1 MRHRPTTPHSG
12 DAGGDHGGSPP
23 EVSRATSGSASV
35 AARVSRNA
43 AILIAGHAL
52 SYAMRIVYIG
62 VLARYAGPDG
72 VGRISTATSLV
83 AILVL
88 LVTFGLDTLIVRD
101 VAAHPERT
109 GDVAS
114 QATVLRLGL
123 TIVYCAVL
131 LGVTVFSA
139 YPHETRVIIG
149 IYGLAYILD
158 NLYGVARSVFHAHQ
172 QMVYGAA
179 IEVGRDLINVAA
191 SLVAIHLG
199 WSLPA
204 IVAISAVVSLAKLL
218 AGWAVLRLR
227 FARFTLRIRRRD
239 AIAMLQR
246 AMPFAA
252 VLALGVLYAQMN
264 TVMLSWWKPEEAV
277 GLFSAAVMPVGILL
291 IVPSMFMESIFP
303 AFSAYADAGSP
314 GLVRAYRASF
324 RALLLIG
331 LAMGA
336 GTMVVA
342 GPVIGIIYGPDFAG
356 AAPVL
361 RVLAVQ
367 LLSMVGYVNGALL
380 QATGRQIAFAR
391 VRAGLTALNAVLC
404 LLLIRPLGYMGAAL
418 AAVIPG
424 AIDMFL
430 YTAWCHRSLG
440 LGFPWRLIGRAA
452 CCATAM
458 ALATFLGLRVGVPL
472 VVVVLLVAPTVYGV
486 ALVALRVLDREE
498 YQYLSRVLQYAR
510 WRKRLLPHSEA
521 KGG

>member
-1 MRHRPTTPHSG
+1 MSSG
-12 DAGGDHGGSPP
+12 
-23 EVSRATSGSASV
+23 
-35 AARVSRNA
+35 ARIANA
-43 AILIAGHAL
+43 AILIAATFVIRHAVH
-52 SYAMRIVYIG
+52 RG
-62 VLARYAGPDG
+62 AGPPSDPMAWG
-72 VGRISTATSLV
+72 IYCDV
-83 AILVL
+83 ARSDPRS
-88 LVTFGLDTLIVRD
+88 VTFGLDTLIMS

-361 RVLAVQ
+361 RVLAIQ

-380 QATGRQIAFAR
+380 QATGAR
-391 VRAGLTALNAVLC
+391 SPLRAYGWADGAERRAVPTTHPTPGVHGGRPRRRHPGSHRHVSLHRLVPPEPRAGLPVEADRQGRMLRDGYGAGHLP
-404 LLLIRPLGYMGAAL
+404 RPSRGSAAGRRGVARGTHRLWRCARGLAGAGSGGIPIPVQS
-418 AAVIPG
+418 AAVR
-424 AIDMFL
+424 
-430 YTAWCHRSLG
+430 T
-440 LGFPWRLIGRAA
+440 
-452 CCATAM
+452 
-458 ALATFLGLRVGVPL
+458 LA
-472 VVVVLLVAPTVYGV
+472 
-486 ALVALRVLDREE
+486 
-498 YQYLSRVLQYAR
+498 
-510 WRKRLLPHSEA
+510 
-521 KGG
+521 